1 MKEFVEKLMGSL
13 EEYEYSHL
21 IEHDSEEC
29 LHCQENE
36 DDCCGF
42 RNCFVCVWDKAK
54 EIVNQ
59 LAEEYKNESV
69 KGDLIS
75 RSALIEKFDT
85 DFAEG
90 LIDCFDDVIGIVE
103 EAPTAYNDGWI
114 PCSKQL
120 PPHSDDLLLIQ
131 CSGKPKNNIVFNNAF
146 CLASYTKEGWLLEL
160 YPEWKGA
167 EVIAWMPLPEPFR
180 EKEGRE

>member
-1 MKEFVEKLMGSL
+1 MESVFLNQA
-13 EEYEYSHL
+13 
-21 IEHDSEEC
+21 I
-29 LHCQENE
+29 
-36 DDCCGF
+36 
-42 RNCFVCVWDKAK
+42 

-59 LAEEYKNESV
+59 VAEEYKNESV

-114 PCSKQL
+114 PCSERL
-120 PPHSDDLLLIQ
+120 PEVKKEVLIFADD
-131 CSGKPKNNIVFNNAF
+131 NAVFVGRLMNGVF
-146 CLASYTKEGWLLEL
+146 GVHDGDGWIDLKFILAWQ
-160 YPEWKGA
+160 
-167 EVIAWMPLPEPFR
+167 PLPAPYQPKGE
-180 EKEGRE
+180 